1 MMEQGADDGEVT
13 YEQVTVVSL
22 AGCEPVGPARF
33 AVRVVREGMTVKR
46 VAGYWVRWDERWGA
60 DEVRHHARWIPD
72 EEYVRPDTGSLDGT
86 LAVMV
91 AAYWTDP
98 TGALPRRPGTET
110 VVTFRPGETEHELVL
125 EQPAPVVPVVPAA
138 VGPHRPASL
147 TVQLTHARWLG
158 GDRQPIHYGF
168 AGATEAAGGE
178 GEWLVRFPE
187 CGTGLLPYV

>member
-1 MMEQGADDGEVT
+1 MEQGADDGEVT

-33 AVRVVREGMTVKR
+33 AVRVAREGMTVKR
-46 VAGYWVRWDERWGA
+46 VAGYWVRWDERWGPE
-60 DEVRHHARWIPD
+60 EVRHHSRWIAD
-72 EEYVRPDTGSLDGT
+72 EEYVRPDTGSLEGT

-98 TGALPRRPGTET
+98 AGAFPRRPGTET

-125 EQPAPVVPVVPAA
+125 EQPAPPVSAA
-138 VGPHRPASL
+138 AAAHRPASL
-147 TVQLTHARWLG
+147 SVQLTHARWLG
-158 GDRQPIHYGF
+158 GDGQPIHYGF
-168 AGATEAAGGE
+168 SGATEEAAGGE